1 VSADVVSAEEARD
14 LEYDANNVATWL
26 RQLSREGATDDLA
39 IARRLH
45 ASSLEHVARLARAV
59 VTLHRE
65 LAVLRAQLPPLCA
78 VHDALR
84 EAAALPGAGASG
96 EEMVAA
102 VRAQGAEAMR
112 AKVLSA
118 TVLCTR
124 ACEASL
130 KSGTMDE
137 RIRALL
143 EVVASAHDLW
153 VDLPLPGAEVSRG

>member
-1 VSADVVSAEEARD
+1 VSADVVSAEEAQKVLRG
-14 LEYDANNVATWL
+14 VA
-26 RQLSREGATDDLA
+26 
-39 IARRLH
+39 
-45 ASSLEHVARLARAV
+45 LAREIGGMGSDEAAV
-59 VTLHRE
+59 SVVMENLARTVLTLHCE
-65 LAVLRAQLPPLCA
+65 LAVLRAQLGPLCA
-78 VHDALR
+78 VHDALVA
-84 EAAALPGAGASG
+84 AAALPGAGASP
-96 EEMVAA
+96 EAMVAA

-112 AKVLSA
+112 ATVLSA

-153 VDLPLPGAEVSRG
+153 VDLPIPGAEVSRG